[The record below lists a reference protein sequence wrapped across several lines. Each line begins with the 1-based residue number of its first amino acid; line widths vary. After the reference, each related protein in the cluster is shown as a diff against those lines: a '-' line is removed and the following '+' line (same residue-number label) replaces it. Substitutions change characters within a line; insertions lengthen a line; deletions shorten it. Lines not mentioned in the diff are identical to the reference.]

1 MAKINLLPWRAQV
14 RKQRER
20 EFYIML
26 GGAAVAALLA
36 VILWAFWMNMRID
49 NQDERNNYLTKQSK
63 DLDSKLEEIKKL
75 EQTKSALLTRKQIIE
90 QLQANRSQM
99 VHLFD
104 ELVKTIP
111 DGARLNTLRQGGD
124 TLTLEGFAQ
133 SNANVAS
140 YMRNLDNSPWLTHSD
155 LQKTEAAKSS
165 QKRDR
170 FAFGLTVKLTDPD
183 AKAKAKAEAEAKA
196 NGIAPPPAPAG
207 KDGKPAGAAANA
219 APAPTV
225 ANPAP
230 APVEAPKPVIPAVAK
245 PGT

>member
-1 MAKINLLPWRAQV
+1 MGVLDEHA
-14 RKQRER
+14 
-20 EFYIML
+20 
-26 GGAAVAALLA
+26 
-36 VILWAFWMNMRID
+36 ID
-49 NQDERNNYLTKQSK
+49 NQDERNDYLTKQSK
-63 DLDSKLEEIKKL
+63 ELDSKLEEIKKL
-75 EQTKSALLTRKQIIE
+75 EQTKAALLTRKQIIE

-104 ELVKTIP
+104 EMVKTIP
-111 DGARLNTLRQGGD
+111 DGARLSALKQAGD

-140 YMRNLDNSPWLTHSD
+140 YMRNLDGSPWLTHSD
-155 LQKTEAAKSS
+155 LQKTEAAKAG

-170 FAFGLTVKLTDPD
+170 FAFALSVKLTDPD

-196 NGIAPPPAPAG
+196 NGTAPPPAPAA
-207 KDGKPAGAAANA
+207 KDGKPAAAA
-219 APAPTV
+219 

-230 APVEAPKPVIPAVAK
+230 APAEAPKPVIPAVAK

>member
-1 MAKINLLPWRAQV
+1 MAKINLLPWRAAV

-26 GGAAVAALLA
+26 GSAAVAAVLA
-36 VILWAFWMNMRID
+36 VILGAVWMNMRID

-63 DLDSKLEEIKKL
+63 ELDSKIEEIKKL

-104 ELVKTIP
+104 EMVKTIP
-111 DGARLNTLRQGGD
+111 DGARLSALKQSGD

-133 SNANVAS
+133 SNASVAS

-155 LQKTEAAKSS
+155 LQKTEAAKAA

-170 FAFGLTVKLTDPD
+170 FSFGLTVKLTDPD
-183 AKAKAKAEAEAKA
+183 AKAKAKAEAEARA
-196 NGIAPPPAPAG
+196 NGGASPAAKNP
-207 KDGKPAGAAANA
+207 GKPGA
-219 APAPTV
+219 TD
-225 ANPAP
+225 
-230 APVEAPKPVIPAVAK
+230 APKPAQAAPTPAAAAATSEGK
-245 PGT
+245 P